1 MYVVPFVLEEAI
13 AAGLSIWS
21 FCESQGKESPE
32 PERVSTI
39 EETSMKKCADQRCP
53 PGRSWQNG
61 LGCRQIRMYLDG
73 VFSHSLGGRR
83 EKLGGQG
90 GKVDCEFSKRFRF

>member
-32 PERVSTI
+32 PEKVSTI
-39 EETSMKKCADQRCP
+39 EETSMKKCADQALF
-53 PGRSWQNG
+53 SW
-61 LGCRQIRMYLDG
+61 
-73 VFSHSLGGRR
+73 
-83 EKLGGQG
+83 EKLA
-90 GKVDCEFSKRFRF
+90 ERFGL

>member
-21 FCESQGKESPE
+21 FCESQGKE
-32 PERVSTI
+32 STI

>member
-32 PERVSTI
+32 PEKVSTI
-39 EETSMKKCADQRCP
+39 EETSMKKGAD
-53 PGRSWQNG
+53 
-61 LGCRQIRMYLDG
+61 
-73 VFSHSLGGRR
+73 
-83 EKLGGQG
+83 K
-90 GKVDCEFSKRFRF
+90 